1 MVGEIRWGKGKD
13 KKGKRGRRNRI
24 IAWVDYLLNVYFA
37 MRKKRQIRKEKRV
50 GEG

>member
-1 MVGEIRWGKGKD
+1 MVGEIRSGKGKG

-24 IAWVDYLLNVYFA
+24 IVWVDYLLNGGFA
-37 MRKKRQIRKEKRV
+37 MWKERQIRKERRV